1 MSGSRHGY
9 PALEARGPAPVD
21 QAWRRY
27 AEIPLWSTWA
37 PQISGCRPAAIN
49 WPSRG
54 GTVYVSAC
62 CPSRSRVTDARAEAR
77 TWSWLVRIG
86 PVELNLRHAVEADGA
101 GSRTTLDIEGPAVVV
116 IAYAPVARFALGRL
130 VN

>member
-1 MSGSRHGY
+1 MASRR
-9 PALEARGPAPVD
+9 LEARGPAPVD

-27 AEIPLWSTWA
+27 TEIPLWSTWA
-37 PQISGCRPAAIN
+37 PQISRVQASSNQLASGVD
-49 WPSRG
+49 
-54 GTVYVSAC
+54 GTVYVLGLL
-62 CPSRSRVTDARAEAR
+62 PIPFTVTSVCAEAR
-77 TWSWLVRIG
+77 NWSWLVRIG
-86 PVELNLRHAVEADGA
+86 PVELHLRHAVEADGA

>member
-1 MSGSRHGY
+1 MAIRHL
-9 PALEARGPAPVD
+9 AARGAAPVD

-27 AEIPLWSTWA
+27 AEISLWSTWA
-37 PQISGCRPAAIN
+37 PQISRVQASSDELAVGVN
-49 WPSRG
+49 
-54 GTVYVSAC
+54 GTVYALGVL
-62 CPSRSRVTDARAEAR
+62 PIPFTVTSCRPEAR

-116 IAYAPVARFALGRL
+116 IGYAPVARFALSRL
-130 VN
+130 VK

>member
-1 MSGSRHGY
+1 MATRH
-9 PALEARGPAPVD
+9 LEARGPAPVEEV
-21 QAWRRY
+21 WRRY

-37 PQISGCRPAAIN
+37 PQISRVQASSDQLAPGVDGTVSVLGVLPIPFTVTSCRP
-49 WPSRG
+49 
-54 GTVYVSAC
+54 
-62 CPSRSRVTDARAEAR
+62 EAR

-86 PVELNLRHAVEADGA
+86 PIELNLRHAVEADGE
-101 GSRTTLDIEGPAVVV
+101 GSRTTLDIEGPAVAV